1 MPGIGAQ
8 GGEVDA
14 LSAAFAP
21 GPGGGLVAASRSILY
36 AWRRHGRVPTGGA
49 RGGGREAA
57 RLQAQAWRL
66 SRRPARVSEWRD
78 GELLRLHDEP
88 RRRRGRHR
96 FSIWTLVAPIA
107 LLASVSVIVVIARG
121 AGWVGPD
128 TEATIFT
135 TTTGSSTS
143 STTTS
148 TGGTDT
154 TATRTTSNQTKI
166 FYTIRSG
173 DTLEAVAVRYGTTVQ
188 RLLVLNP
195 GVNPNTLRIGQRI
208 RLR

>member
-1 MPGIGAQ
+1 MSDWQ
-8 GGEVDA
+8 
-14 LSAAFAP
+14 
-21 GPGGGLVAASRSILY
+21 
-36 AWRRHGRVPTGGA
+36 
-49 RGGGREAA
+49 
-57 RLQAQAWRL
+57 
-66 SRRPARVSEWRD
+66 D
-78 GELLRLHDEP
+78 GELLRLHEEP

-135 TTTGSSTS
+135 ATRGTSTTSASTS
-143 STTTS
+143 
-148 TGGTDT
+148 GTDTGTGT
-154 TATRTTSNQTKI
+154 TATRTNATQTKI

-173 DTLEAVAVRYGTTVQ
+173 DTLEAVAVRYGTTVPK
-188 RLLVLNP
+188 LLALNP

>member
-1 MPGIGAQ
+1 
-8 GGEVDA
+8 
-14 LSAAFAP
+14 
-21 GPGGGLVAASRSILY
+21 
-36 AWRRHGRVPTGGA
+36 
-49 RGGGREAA
+49 
-57 RLQAQAWRL
+57 
-66 SRRPARVSEWRD
+66 VSDWRD
-78 GELLRLHDEP
+78 GELLRLHEEP
-88 RRRRGRHR
+88 RRRRRGRSR

-128 TEATIFT
+128 VEATIFT
-135 TTTGSSTS
+135 TTKG
-143 STTTS
+143 TS
-148 TGGTDT
+148 TGSKTGTGTGT
-154 TATRTTSNQTKI
+154 TATKTSPTQTKI

-188 RLLVLNP
+188 RLLALNP

>member
-1 MPGIGAQ
+1 
-8 GGEVDA
+8 
-14 LSAAFAP
+14 
-21 GPGGGLVAASRSILY
+21 
-36 AWRRHGRVPTGGA
+36 
-49 RGGGREAA
+49 
-57 RLQAQAWRL
+57 
-66 SRRPARVSEWRD
+66 VSDWRD
-78 GELLRLHDEP
+78 GELLRLTDEK
-88 RRRRGRHR
+88 RRRRGRSR

-135 TTTGSSTS
+135 TTRSTATTSTAATGTGAGTTTT

-148 TGGTDT
+148 T
-154 TATRTTSNQTKI
+154 TATKI

-173 DTLEAVAVRYGTTVQ
+173 DTLEAVAVRYGTTVPK
-188 RLLVLNP
+188 LLALNP
-195 GVNPNTLRIGQRI
+195 GVNPNTLSIGQRI